1 VAKEKVV
8 KTKKKTFKTDT
19 EEAVKSAK
27 KKVKKERGPVTLDT
41 SQLANLYRPSKLSE
55 VVGQDQT
62 ANAIEGMFKRGKV
75 PAVFLFS
82 GHYGCGKT
90 SFAQILA
97 RQINCENLN
106 LCGKCHSCKF
116 RKHPD
121 VTYHDAAVNGTIAEI
136 RALVSAAN
144 NAPTFRKRVIIVDEV
159 HTLRDQSEK
168 ALLTSTENPGPNTI
182 WIMCTTNPENM
193 NKALVSRGTH
203 FRLKQIEIPTMVD
216 RLCTIAEAEGFP
228 IKKDA
233 KKAVTTIA
241 ESSNGS
247 LREAVSKL
255 DIFLSV
261 LASGKK
267 FNPDDLSS
275 FVEIEANLDEYSAH
289 LLASIYK
296 KDLVKVVQAVKTC
309 GGVRGL
315 INKTRWLVD
324 FRIGE
329 HTGTNK
335 YTPYNG
341 KLFAALAK
349 QEGIKKTSITS
360 LVLIQNLLSEIEAKI
375 NSASVDEPVAFYSAV
390 GKFIAES
397 E

>member
-1 VAKEKVV
+1 MAKEKV
-8 KTKKKTFKTDT
+8 KKKASKTDT
-19 EEAVKSAK
+19 EDAVKSAK
-27 KKVKKERGPVTLDT
+27 KKAKGPVTLET
-41 SQLANLYRPSKLSE
+41 SQLANQYRPVYLRD

-62 ANAIEGMFKRGKV
+62 ANALDGMFKRQKV
-75 PAVFLFS
+75 PAVLMFS

-90 SFAQILA
+90 TFAQIMA
-97 RQINCENLN
+97 KQINCEKLT
-106 LCGKCHSCKF
+106 LCGKCASCQF

-121 VTYHDAAVNGTIAEI
+121 VIYHDAAVNGTIAEI

-159 HTLRDQSEK
+159 HALRDASEK

-182 WIMCTTNPENM
+182 WILCTTNPEKM
-193 NKALVSRGTH
+193 NKALVSRATH
-203 FRLKQIEIPTMVD
+203 FRLKQIEVDTMVE
-216 RLCTIAEAEGFP
+216 RLAAIAEAEGQTL
-228 IKKDA
+228 KKDA
-233 KKAVTTIA
+233 KKALVTIA

-267 FNPDDLSS
+267 FNADDLSS
-275 FVEIEANLDEYSAH
+275 FVDIEANLDEYSAH
-289 LLASIYK
+289 LLAAIFK
-296 KDLVKVVQAVKTC
+296 RDLVKVVQAVKTC

-315 INKTRWLVD
+315 IFKTRYLLD
-324 FRIGE
+324 YRIGI
-329 HTGTNK
+329 HTGLNK

-341 KLFAALAK
+341 KLFDALAK
-349 QEGIKKTSITS
+349 QEGIKKTGILP
-360 LVLIQNLLSEIEAKI
+360 LVLIQNMLSEIEATI
-375 NSASVDEPVAFYSAV
+375 NSASVDEVAVFYSAV